1 MTAAATRPASAVFPA
16 LGTTASL
23 LVADPDGMDAARQ
36 VLDTELA
43 AIDAACSRFRPDS
56 ELSRANA
63 AQGAAVHVSALFA
76 EALDVALHAAEVTE
90 GVVDLTVG
98 TAVTALGYDVTFA
111 ALRPQDVRPVR
122 PAGPSAGW
130 RAVAWD
136 RDVRRLRLPRGIALD
151 LGATAKALAA
161 DRTARR
167 AAEVA
172 GCGVLV
178 NLGGDL
184 SVAGEAPQGGWR
196 VAIADDHAAP
206 DTVYRP
212 TVSITEGGLATSG
225 TVVRAW
231 RRGDRRLHHI
241 VDPATGDTPVP
252 VWRTVSVAAAS
263 CVDANTASTEA
274 VVLGERALGRL
285 RRAGLPARLVRVD
298 GTVER
303 VCGWPEDTLVAAP

>member
-1 MTAAATRPASAVFPA
+1 MTATAARPASVSFPA

-23 LVADPDGMDAARQ
+23 LVADPDALDAARQ
-36 VLDTELA
+36 ILDAELA

-63 AQGAAVHVSALFA
+63 AAGAAVHVGALFA

-90 GVVDLTVG
+90 GVVDPTVA

-122 PAGPSAGW
+122 LAGPVAGR
-130 RAVAWD
+130 RAVEWD
-136 RDVRRLRLPRGIALD
+136 RAARRLRLPPGITLD

-161 DRTARR
+161 DRAAHR
-167 AAEVA
+167 AAEV
-172 GCGVLV
+172 GDCGVLV

-184 SVAGEAPQGGWR
+184 SVAGEAPPGGWR
-196 VAIADDHAAP
+196 IAIADDHAAP
-206 DTVYRP
+206 AAADRP

-225 TVVRAW
+225 TTVRTW
-231 RRGDRRLHHI
+231 HRGGRRLHHI
-241 VDPATGDTPVP
+241 VDPATGDIPAP

-285 RRAGLPARLVRVD
+285 RRTGLPARLVRVD

-303 VCGWPEDTLVAAP
+303 VCGWPEDEPGGAW

>member
-1 MTAAATRPASAVFPA
+1 MTAVTHPAAVSFPA

-23 LVADPDGMDAARQ
+23 LVADPGAMDAARH
-36 VLDTELA
+36 VLDAELA
-43 AIDAACSRFRPDS
+43 AIDVACSRFRPDS
-56 ELSRANA
+56 ELSRVNA
-63 AQGAAVHVSALFA
+63 AGGAVFHVTALFA
-76 EALDVALHAAEVTE
+76 EALEVALHAADATG
-90 GVVDLTVG
+90 GVVDPTVG

-111 ALRPQDVRPVR
+111 AVRPQDARPVR
-122 PAGPSAGW
+122 PAGPSPGW
-130 RAVAWD
+130 RAVQWD
-136 RDVRRLRLPRGIALD
+136 RAARRLRLPSGMALD

-161 DRTARR
+161 DRAARR

-184 SVAGEAPQGGWR
+184 SVAGEAPPGGWR

-206 DTVYRP
+206 GAAGQP

-225 TVVRAW
+225 TTVRSW
-231 RRGDRRLHHI
+231 CRGGRRLHHI
-241 VDPATGDTPVP
+241 VDPATGDVPAP
-252 VWRTVSVAAAS
+252 VWRTVSVAAVS
-263 CVDANTASTEA
+263 CVAANTAGTEA
-274 VVLGERALGRL
+274 VVLGEHALGRL

-303 VCGWPEDTLVAAP
+303 VCGWPEDTAGGAR

>member
-1 MTAAATRPASAVFPA
+1 MTTAARPASVSFRA

-23 LVADPDGMDAARQ
+23 LVADPGAMKAARR
-36 VLDTELA
+36 VLDAELA

-56 ELSRANA
+56 ELSRVNA
-63 AQGAAVHVSALFA
+63 AGGAVLQVTGLFA
-76 EALDVALHAAEVTE
+76 EALDVALHAAEQTD
-90 GVVDLTVG
+90 GVVDPTVG
-98 TAVTALGYDVTFA
+98 AAVTALGYDVTFA

-122 PAGPSAGW
+122 VAGPSPGR
-130 RAVAWD
+130 RAVEWD
-136 RDVRRLRLPRGIALD
+136 RAARRLRLPPGTALD

-161 DRTARR
+161 DRAARR

-172 GCGVLV
+172 DCGVLV
-178 NLGGDL
+178 NLGGDI
-184 SVAGEAPQGGWR
+184 SVAGQAPPGGWR

-206 DTVYRP
+206 DTGARP

-225 TVVRAW
+225 TTVRTW
-231 RRGDRRLHHI
+231 RRGSRTLHHI
-241 VDPATGDTPVP
+241 VDPATGDVPAP

-263 CVDANTASTEA
+263 CVAANTAGTEA

-285 RRAGLPARLVRVD
+285 SRAGLPARLVRVD

-303 VCGWPEDTLVAAP
+303 VCGWPEDTPGGAR